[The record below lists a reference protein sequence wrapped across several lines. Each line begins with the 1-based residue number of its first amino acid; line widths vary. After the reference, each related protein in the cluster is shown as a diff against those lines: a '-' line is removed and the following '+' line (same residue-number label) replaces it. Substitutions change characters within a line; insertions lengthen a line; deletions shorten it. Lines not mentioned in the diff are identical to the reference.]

1 MIEASGTTVPSTHDL
16 TERLSRLLAGESSV
30 LVAYLYGSHAR
41 GRPGPLSDVDV
52 ALLLDSDEEQRRLEL
67 TAAIAHAVSP
77 APADIVIL
85 NDAPA
90 ALAYRVLRDGKVL
103 VSRNDRVRVEHRVRT
118 IDRYLDMAP
127 ARRLL
132 ASGTHNRL
140 REGRF
145 GRR

>member
-1 MIEASGTTVPSTHDL
+1 MIEASTSVSPSTHDL
-16 TERLSRLLAGESSV
+16 TERLRRLLGSAPGV

-52 ALLLDSDEEQRRLEL
+52 ALLLDTDEDERGLEL
-67 TAAIAHAVSP
+67 TAAVAHAI
-77 APADIVIL
+77 APARADVVVL
-85 NDAPA
+85 NDAPL
-90 ALAYRVLRDGKVL
+90 ALSYRVLRDGTVL
-103 VSRNDRVRVEHRVRT
+103 VSRDERVRVEHRVRT

-132 ASGTHNRL
+132 AAGTRNRL